1 MEKNYLEKLFFL
13 LQKKKHEDINKSYTA
28 KLLNDPKLIAKKVGE
43 ESIEVLIEI
52 LNKDKNKL
60 VSESADLF
68 YHILVS
74 WIYLD
79 IKPED
84 VWKELEKRA
93 VIPSIEKNKRN
104 KNEIWS

>member
-1 MEKNYLEKLFFL
+1 MNNNYLETLFLKL
-13 LQKKKHEDINKSYTA
+13 QEKKNEDIKKSYTA
-28 KLLNDPKLIAKKVGE
+28 KLLNDPKLLAKKIGE
-43 ESIEVLIEI
+43 ESVEVLIEI
-52 LNKDKNKL
+52 LNQDKKRL
-60 VSESADLF
+60 ISESADLF

-104 KNEIWS
+104 KFS